1 MLGYFAC
8 FKRIIWGYLQLAIL
22 ISHSCRSRGYNF
34 RSIGH
39 ASVNDILKWKIK
51 KIFDSSKL
59 ILIYISRVS
68 YDMIN
73 NRPYTVQNTASRKD
87 SNVNVW
93 YYDVMKMAELFIL
106 EKRVRHPNS
115 VSFRHGQIFQVSWN
129 INFRMIKDIF
139 LNIVQVL
146 LLVKWFQNGTYHY
159 NHRKQAL
166 YRPSLL

>member
-51 KIFDSSKL
+51 KNFDSSKL

-73 NRPYTVQNTASRKD
+73 NKPYTVQNTASRED

-115 VSFRHGQIFQVSWN
+115 VSFRHGQIFQVTWN
-129 INFRMIKDIF
+129 NKFSNDKRCILEYRRSFVTCEMISKRH
-139 LNIVQVL
+139 LPL
-146 LLVKWFQNGTYHY
+146 
-159 NHRKQAL
+159 
-166 YRPSLL
+166 

>member
-22 ISHSCRSRGYNF
+22 ISHSCRSSGYNF

-73 NRPYTVQNTASRKD
+73 NKPYTVQNTASRED

-115 VSFRHGQIFQVSWN
+115 VSFRHGQIFQVTWN
-129 INFRMIKDIF
+129 NKFSNNKGYILEYRRSFVIYEMISKRH
-139 LNIVQVL
+139 LPL
-146 LLVKWFQNGTYHY
+146 
-159 NHRKQAL
+159 
-166 YRPSLL
+166 